1 MDRIL
6 SFLLTLGV
14 PRHLVEGLHSR
25 RLLAIILL
33 GALAWVPV
41 ILLVWLFLRLLG

>member
-1 MDRIL
+1 MDRVL
-6 SFLLTLGV
+6 SFLLNIGM
-14 PRHLVEGLHSR
+14 PRRLVDGLR
-25 RLLAIILL
+25 RRPLLAIVLI

>member
-14 PRHLVEGLHSR
+14 PRHLIDGLRSR
-25 RLLAIILL
+25 RLLVIILF